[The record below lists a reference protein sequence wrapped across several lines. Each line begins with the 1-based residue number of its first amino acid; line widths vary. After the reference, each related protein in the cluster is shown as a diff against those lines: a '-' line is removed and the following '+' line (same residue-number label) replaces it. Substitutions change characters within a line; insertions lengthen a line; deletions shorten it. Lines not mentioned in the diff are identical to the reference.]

1 MALILDQTFASDPGG
16 SFATLRQSAGTLVAT
31 YQAGSQAYDLSN
43 ATLAHNIW
51 DISSVSLQSTG
62 ECEIDIEL
70 LADQGSGT
78 CNASLWMVY
87 GNSPAFSNGFRFH
100 HNLFTWN
107 LESWTGGTI
116 WAGNAAISSITNTAN
131 SAQYNTVG
139 DRRVLNMRWDS
150 TGGVAA
156 GKATIELRID
166 NKLVISHFGAISA
179 MRPGVGIR
187 QSTCRVHS
195 IKVWD
200 APQVAMIQIVNE
212 ATLSTELGRKITPLP
227 TAPNVL
233 TSKNELGISRGS
245 IIGDFGFDSTLHDV
259 AVINLDYNGNGTI
272 NGTVKVKGTPDYP
285 VSRKVQLFHNNKLI
299 REVWSDSLGDYSFD
313 SLSKKELYNVVVYDH
328 TSTYGAIISDG
339 VAAI

>member
-51 DISSVSLQSTG
+51 DISSVALQSTG

-87 GNSPAFSNGFRFH
+87 NNSPAFSNGFRFH

-116 WAGNAAISSITNTAN
+116 WAGNTALNSITNTLN

-150 TGGVAA
+150 TGGFAA
-156 GKATIELRID
+156 GKATIEIRID
-166 NKLVISHFGAISA
+166 GTLVMSHFGAISA

-200 APQVAMIQIVNE
+200 APQVAMIQIANKQNV
-212 ATLSTELGRKITPLP
+212 STELGRKTRPL
-227 TAPNVL
+227 AGSPNYANVA
-233 TSKNELGISRGS
+233 TELGIVRGTLTGEFS
-245 IIGDFGFDSTLHDV
+245 FDSALYDV
-259 AVINLDYNGNGTI
+259 AKINLNYNGNGTI

-285 VSRKVQLFHNNKLI
+285 VSRKVQLFHNNKLLQ
-299 REVWSDSLGDYSFD
+299 EVWSDSLGDYSFD
-313 SLSKKELYNVVVYDH
+313 NLSKTELYNVVVYDH
-328 TSTYGAIISDG
+328 TSTYRAIISDG
-339 VAAI
+339 VTAI